1 MITVLIFRD
10 SQHYADYYYTLKYS
24 DYESRCK
31 KVVERPLIFELDIL
45 NIDFDMYCQIVLDN
59 YGLTVDCPFC
69 FWHSPA
75 VAYLRP
81 KIERRVVNKKEII
94 EVEENTIKCPH
105 LLYDIDHVSKRENQ
119 DYYKNLLINWKEWK
133 LKIPKTKLEE

>member
-45 NIDFDMYCQIVLDN
+45 N
-59 YGLTVDCPFC
+59 
-69 FWHSPA
+69 
-75 VAYLRP
+75 
-81 KIERRVVNKKEII
+81 RVVNKKEII